1 MDTFSFYIPII
12 ITVLILFPVYYGS
25 VEKDFEI
32 GQGFSIS
39 MILVGLLSIFIFF
52 SDSWTFKRWFN
63 RLYFPTYTQSDNFSK
78 YIVDNLYSDIKVSE
92 VLNVVVVKWKI
103 IDEDIKG
110 QKLREFE
117 RNLIDFGGGEK
128 YKTELMEDLMKDD
141 TVIDYLQQGL
151 ELNLI
156 ISDKYKE
163 LLEIIITYDD
173 IVKFQKEKSK

>member
-1 MDTFSFYIPII
+1 MDTFLFYLPII
-12 ITVLILFPVYYGS
+12 ITLLILFPIFYGYVEEDFE
-25 VEKDFEI
+25 VEK
-32 GQGFSIS
+32 GFSIS
-39 MILVGLLSIFIFF
+39 IVLVSILSIFIFF
-52 SDSWTFKRWFN
+52 SDNWTYKRWFN

-78 YIVDNLYSDIKVSE
+78 YVLENLYSDIQVSE

-128 YKTELMEDLMKDD
+128 YKTKLIEDLMKDD

-156 ISDKYKE
+156 ISDKYKK